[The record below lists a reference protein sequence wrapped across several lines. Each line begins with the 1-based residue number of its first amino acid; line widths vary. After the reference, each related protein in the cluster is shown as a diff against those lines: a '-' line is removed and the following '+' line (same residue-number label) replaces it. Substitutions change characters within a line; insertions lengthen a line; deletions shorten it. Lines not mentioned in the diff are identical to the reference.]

1 LVRGFWDQI
10 ADQEALRYCAS
21 EEEFPM
27 TFQVALVAKN
37 GWLMASDTLENRYAG
52 AQYQAVR
59 ETINTK
65 KITYH

>member
-1 LVRGFWDQI
+1 
-10 ADQEALRYCAS
+10 
-21 EEEFPM
+21 M